1 MTKRF
6 CARGA
11 DLLPNFD
18 NVQMAEEIV
27 ETREQN
33 AISDR
38 SEVELHPTFRNFFEQ
53 PQAQRN
59 AQYPLP
65 LLCSPSVILT
75 SDTSIRTSSLSAK
88 PPRVVFPYQYLLLLH
103 HARPPSQS

>member
-53 PQAQRN
+53 
-59 AQYPLP
+59 LS